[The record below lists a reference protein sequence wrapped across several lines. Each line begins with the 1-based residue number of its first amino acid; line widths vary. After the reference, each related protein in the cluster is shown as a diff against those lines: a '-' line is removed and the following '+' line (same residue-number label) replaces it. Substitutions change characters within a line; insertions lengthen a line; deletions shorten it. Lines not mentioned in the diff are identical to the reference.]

1 MNLPD
6 WQNPGVLHINREDP
20 RATLVPFACEKSAMA
35 GDRGI
40 SPYYRLLNGEWE
52 FLYCEDGTVPE
63 DFQHPDFEDG
73 EWNVIDVPSN
83 WQMYGYDVPQYTNV
97 RYPIPMDPPYVPDEN
112 PVGIYRRVFTLPESW
127 EDKRVFV
134 NFDGVN
140 SAFYVYVNGEMAGF
154 SKVAHMPAEF
164 DITEF
169 VNPGENLIV
178 VQVFKWSDGTYLE
191 DQDFWRLS
199 GIFRDVYLLGV
210 PKTTIRN
217 ISVRT
222 DLVNNYTDGVLE
234 MKVDLRNY
242 MGAKVKGKLSLKLL
256 RNGREVDS
264 GVIEIDMSGKGPTGI
279 NAKLTV
285 PGCDKWTAET
295 PNLYNLIATLD
306 CGGEKVVQRVD
317 VGFKKVELKDQQLFV
332 NGVSIKLRGVNRHD
346 TNSELGHVTPMESL
360 IEDIE
365 QMKKHNVNTV
375 RTSHYPNDP
384 RWLQLCD
391 EYGLYVFDEADIET
405 HGFCIMD
412 DGRDNSPRE
421 EVEEAWARLSD
432 GAEWTAA
439 YVDRGVRMVARDM
452 NHPSIIF
459 WSLGNESGYGR
470 NHAAMKKAMLE
481 IDDTRPIHYEGDKQ
495 LITTDI
501 ASDMY
506 TSVYKLRE
514 LGESDNPKPYFLCEY
529 AHAMGLGPG
538 SLKDYWDTIYAHKR
552 LIGGCVW
559 EWVDHGM
566 LCVDDDGN
574 EYYAYG
580 GDFGDEPNDSNFCV
594 DALNYPDRTPHTG
607 LIELKKV
614 YEPVKFA
621 LEGNVL
627 TVKNLFAFR
636 NLDEMD
642 AVWAVTRDGEQVERG
657 RLDISGIEPY
667 GEKKIELPFAMPENG
682 DCYLEIT
689 VSEAFETMWAQR
701 GHVITEEQIR
711 LETGSNVVR
720 ISAEKMPAVLLD
732 DPDGA
737 AVIYGEDFEV
747 IFDERSGEMVSWEK
761 AGVEYISTAPAFN
774 AWRAPIDNDVHQKNR
789 WKRLGLDKLRA
800 RLKDFTAKQE
810 SASVVKVKAV
820 HVHCGDGLNP
830 VIRTETEYTIF
841 GSGEIR
847 VNVRFVP
854 LRELTWLPKLGMQ
867 LSMPEKFD
875 RVMWFG
881 KGPHENYPDMKD
893 SAMVAQYSAMV
904 EELHEP
910 YVRPQENGARQD
922 TRALAV
928 IDILGN
934 GLMFVSEKA
943 YGDGF
948 SFTAHEYTD
957 KALDEATHTNE
968 LEVCDE
974 TVISIDYRQ
983 CGVGSNICGP
993 EPMEQYKLYLNEPA
1007 EYSFVMKPY
1016 NRQMGSMMTFARIL
1030 PEEI

>member
-6 WQNPGVLHINREDP
+6 WQNPSVLHINREAP
-20 RATLVPFACEKSAMA
+20 RATLVPFACEGSAMA

-52 FLYCEDGTVPE
+52 FLYCEDGTVPA
-63 DFQHPDFEDG
+63 DFEQPDFDDG
-73 EWNVIDVPSN
+73 EWDVIDVPSN
-83 WQMYGYDVPQYTNV
+83 WQMYGYDIPQYTNV
-97 RYPIPMDPPYVPDEN
+97 RYPIPMDPPFVPDEN
-112 PVGIYRRVFTLPESW
+112 PVGIYRRVFTLPEKW
-127 EDKRVFV
+127 EDKRVLV

-164 DITEF
+164 DITEY

-217 ISVRT
+217 VTTRA
-222 DLVNNYTDGVLE
+222 DLVNDYRDGVLDVSAE
-234 MKVDLRNY
+234 LVSYGQAANGELT
-242 MGAKVKGKLSLKLL
+242 LKLM
-256 RNGREVDS
+256 RSGREVECKRFHVEMADGS
-264 GVIEIDMSGKGPTGI
+264 SEIK
-279 NAKLTV
+279 ARFEV
-285 PGCDKWTAET
+285 PGCDRWTAET
-295 PNLYNLIATLD
+295 PELYTLLAVLD

-317 VGFKKVELKDQQLFV
+317 VGFKKIEIKDQQLFV

-384 RWLQLCD
+384 RWLTLCD
-391 EYGLYVFDEADIET
+391 EYGMYVFDEADIET
-405 HGFCIMD
+405 HGFVMVMD
-412 DGRDNSPRE
+412 GKHHERE
-421 EVEEAWARLSD
+421 EIESAWARLSD
-432 GAEWTAA
+432 SEEWTDA
-439 YVDRGVRMVARDM
+439 YVDRGVRMVGRDM
-452 NHPSIIF
+452 NHASIIF

-470 NHAAMKKAMLE
+470 NHAAMKEAMLR
-481 IDDTRPIHYEGDKQ
+481 IDPTRPIHYEGDKK
-495 LITTDI
+495 LITTDVE
-501 ASDMY
+501 SYMY
-506 TSVYKLRE
+506 TNVYDLKKQ
-514 LGESDNPKPYFLCEY
+514 GESDNPKPYFLCEY

-538 SLKDYWDTIYAHKR
+538 SLKEYWETIYAHRR

-566 LCVDDDGN
+566 LCVDEDGN

-607 LIELKKV
+607 LIELKKA
-614 YEPVKFA
+614 YEPVKFT
-621 LEGNVL
+621 LDGTKL
-627 TVKNLFAFR
+627 TIRNLFAFR
-636 NLDEMD
+636 NLDDLD
-642 AVWAVTRDGEQVERG
+642 AVWALTRDGEQIERG
-657 RLDISGIEPY
+657 RLDMTGIAPY
-667 GEKKIELPFAMPENG
+667 GEKCVELPFAMPESG
-682 DCYLEIT
+682 DCFIEIT

-701 GHVITEEQIR
+701 GHVVTEEQIKLDVKPMQIRVPAEGMPR
-711 LETGSNVVR
+711 L
-720 ISAEKMPAVLLD
+720 MLD
-732 DPDGA
+732 EPEGA

-747 IFDERSGEMVSWEK
+747 IFDCRSGEMVSWEK
-761 AGVEYISTAPAFN
+761 AGAEYISTAPAFN
-774 AWRAPIDNDVHQKNR
+774 AWRAPIDNDVHQKDK
-789 WKRLGLDKLRA
+789 WKILGLDKLRT
-800 RLKDFTAKQE
+800 RLADFTARQE
-810 SASVVKVKAV
+810 SASVVKVRAV
-820 HVHCGDGLNP
+820 HVYAGDGMDP
-830 VIRTETEYTIF
+830 IIRTETDYTVF
-841 GSGEIR
+841 GSGDIR
-847 VNVRFVP
+847 MNVRFVP
-854 LRELTWLPKLGMQ
+854 LMELTWLPKLGIQ
-867 LSMPEKFD
+867 LAMPDRFD

-881 KGPHENYPDMKD
+881 RGPHENYPDMKM
-893 SAMVAQYSAMV
+893 SAPVAQYSAMV
-904 EELHEP
+904 SELHEP

-922 TRALAV
+922 TRMLAV
-928 IDILGN
+928 TDILGN

-993 EPMEQYKLYLNEPA
+993 EPMEHYKIYLTEPA

-1016 NRQMGSMMTFARIL
+1016 NRQLGGMMTFGRIL
-1030 PEEI
+1030 PEDI